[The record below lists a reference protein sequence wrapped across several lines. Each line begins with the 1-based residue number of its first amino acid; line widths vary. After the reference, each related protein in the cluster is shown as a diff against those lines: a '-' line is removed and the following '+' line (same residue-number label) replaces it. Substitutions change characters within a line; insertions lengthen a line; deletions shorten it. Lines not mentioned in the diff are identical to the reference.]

1 MNKALPASVVEAL
14 EREGSI
20 TIYEAMDY
28 KSIPRHK
35 DFKLFACRNPAT
47 DTCKADLAPGLKD
60 RYTELY
66 CDEMSDQADITMLV
80 TD

>member
-1 MNKALPASVVEAL
+1 MFELL

-20 TIYEAMDY
+20 TLYEARDY

-35 DFKLFACRNPAT
+35 DFKLFACTNPT
-47 DTCKADLAPGLKD
+47 SDTREADLAPGLRD
-60 RYTELY
+60 RFTELY
-66 CDEMSDQADITMLV
+66 CDEMSDQADITTLV

>member
-1 MNKALPASVVEAL
+1 MFESI

-20 TIYEAMDY
+20 TLYEARDY

-35 DFKLFACRNPAT
+35 DFKLFACTNPAS
-47 DTCKADLAPGLKD
+47 DDLAPGLRD
-60 RYTELY
+60 RFTELY